1 MVSYKALNTYF
12 KSLFFDCSHTIRNPY
27 SLQTRTIIERRCTYD
42 LQRIRQYDRL
52 QFRHISKNRMS
63 KPSLSQPKDNIR
75 KRNGFNIPTAIT
87 TAPKLPYYIK
97 TVGLRIFHSRRY
109 NYVFHVVIHRHN
121 GNKCRAVKTT
131 TAVLYSSL
139 KT

>member
-1 MVSYKALNTYF
+1 MVSYNALNT
-12 KSLFFDCSHTIRNPY
+12 
-27 SLQTRTIIERRCTYD
+27 IIETISPYA

-52 QFRHISKNRMS
+52 QFRQISKNIMS
-63 KPSLSQPKDNIR
+63 KRSKRSEVSQPKDYIR

-121 GNKCRAVKTT
+121 GNTCRAVKTAT
-131 TAVLYSSL
+131 FVLYPFPQDVKRL
-139 KT
+139 DKKYIYTQCRKK

>member
-1 MVSYKALNTYF
+1 
-12 KSLFFDCSHTIRNPY
+12 
-27 SLQTRTIIERRCTYD
+27 
-42 LQRIRQYDRL
+42 
-52 QFRHISKNRMS
+52 MS

-97 TVGLRIFHSRRY
+97 TVGMRIFHSRRY
-109 NYVFHVVIHRHN
+109 NYVLHAVIRRHN

-139 KT
+139 KNVELTLGKKYIYTQCRKSKSFFIQKN